1 MREAKSFYTDLAASS
16 YSGPVEYI
24 ENWLGPGRTTY
35 GSDFPFI
42 REKTTVRELGFLD
55 NWIRKNGE
63 EGEAVMRRTAL
74 DLFPRL
80 KDQIKQAETNKREAL
95 IGTSSTECDL
105 SITIGEQNV

>member
-24 ENWLGPGRTTY
+24 EKWSGPGKTTY

-42 REKTTVRELGFLD
+42 REKTTVHELGFL
-55 NWIRKNGE
+55 NGWMHKSGE
-63 EGEAVMRRTAL
+63 EGKAVRRETAL

-80 KDQIKQAETNKREAL
+80 KSQIEQAEATEKVAL
-95 IGTSSTECDL
+95 TGSVSTSSGESD
-105 SITIGEQNV
+105 IIGEQNV